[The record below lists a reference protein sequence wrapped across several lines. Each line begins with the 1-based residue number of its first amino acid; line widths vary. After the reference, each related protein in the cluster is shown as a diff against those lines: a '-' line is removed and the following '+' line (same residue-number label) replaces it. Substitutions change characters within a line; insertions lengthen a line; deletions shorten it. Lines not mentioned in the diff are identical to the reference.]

1 MNPWKKEDS
10 YAPCLSCAHAEALQ
24 HLAAGAIKDLSF
36 KLWLEL
42 SYILNIKHWDTEILS
57 FKQMKEETT
66 QDNYAKRKKKKQKT
80 KIAWYKVM
88 GNCLPFRF
96 HESDE
101 LLHGNR
107 SLCVNQEITF
117 GIDRQLPGKEE
128 LVI

>member
-66 QDNYAKRKKKKQKT
+66 QDNYAKRKKKNKRQKLLGT
-80 KIAWYKVM
+80 KSWGIVCPSVSMKVM
-88 GNCLPFRF
+88 SFYMETEVCVLIKR
-96 HESDE
+96 
-101 LLHGNR
+101 LH
-107 SLCVNQEITF
+107 LA
-117 GIDRQLPGKEE
+117 
-128 LVI
+128 